1 MVYAFSDGNPLY
13 EYMVFVLVLLASIA
27 AFTAGPVLRQAGVII
42 HRIAEFSRQRRALSE
57 HGLTA
62 DLRRVDLF
70 RIIVGALATFR
81 YGEMLTIAISGTNVA
96 ATALA
101 AGATLV
107 AACVTLGLFT
117 PVSVFVLM
125 STSNIIFDNYLGA
138 STLGTMVMSICL
150 MTVLLAPGGLT
161 LSIDAVLVNKRAI
174 GKLIRTLRALT
185 GPASEDRILVA
196 KLCGLFAYFCV
207 CLYSVA
213 WHTTDEAW
221 MSGLIISWVMLSPAA
236 NPDFFSHMWS
246 FYNFFPWGFVALGK
260 FAIAG
265 MFAWYVLTLPGIF
278 MGRWVRAFTIIWGLL
293 FFLISALV
301 LPLQYLGWYELAFW
315 FLLFAY
321 GRPFGSRSGPEL
333 AVLFDDRCNL
343 CDRTVKTLA
352 QMDLFSRLE
361 FRPIRRN
368 IEFANAN
375 GVTLEEG
382 LTDLVGVDLTD
393 GSRVSGF
400 DLYYSLTSRMVLL
413 WPMRPIL
420 WIARMTGVGPAIY
433 RYIADRRTKLFG
445 VCEFSN
451 IPDRYIRPAS
461 LSPHDLA
468 KDTVASPFFAGMVL
482 TLLVLAM
489 AFLVRLPIGTTDP
502 DARPI
507 AGMSKSIFGSS
518 SMAFGINKINVF
530 NAPDLAL
537 FRFGSTMYFY
547 PDGVDLTSPSPLDD
561 ENDDDL
567 LFNYSD
573 QETYFLTSH
582 MRRMSRMNFGCDREM
597 AKATLPTY
605 ATISRTPAGEIP
617 QQDVVLEFRI
627 STWPSAKDLQSYS
640 ALEFQTWPL
649 CRYRLNLRDGTV
661 KDFVFV
667 QSGLDEA
674 VRQKGFPPILNAK
687 FAEAATKFPCRY
699 AAAFTYITAGPQ
711 PLDERGKKFTDAVL
725 QLPEDAFGRFP
736 SDCFLDT
743 WKIINDRPD
752 LFTGNN
758 ITITQE
764 NCEIGVEFL
773 RRLQQSVLSDAA
785 LTAEIGA
792 GRQRAERAASQTNS
806 TQCLRAAFESWRT
819 YWSAVVRPGYAANQL
834 NTVGAAE

>member
-13 EYMVFVLVLLASIA
+13 EYLVFVLVILASIA
-27 AFTAGPVLRQAGVII
+27 AFNAGPILRQADGIT
-42 HRIAEFSRQRRALSE
+42 HRIAEFSRRRRALSE

-62 DLRRVDLF
+62 DLRRIDLF
-70 RIIVGALATFR
+70 RIIVGALATVR
-81 YGEMLTIAISGTNVA
+81 YGEMLMMAMSGTNLT

-107 AACVTLGLFT
+107 AACVTVGFLT

-150 MTVLLAPGGLT
+150 MIVLLAPGGLT
-161 LSIDAVLVNKRAI
+161 LSIDAVLVNKRWI
-174 GKLIRTLRALT
+174 GQLIRKLRALT

-236 NPDFFSHMWS
+236 NPDLFSHMWS
-246 FYNFFPWGFVALGK
+246 FYNVFPWGFVALGK
-260 FAIAG
+260 FTIAG

-278 MGRWVRAFTIIWGLL
+278 MGRWVRMFTIIWGLL
-293 FFLISALV
+293 FFLISAIV

-315 FLLFAY
+315 SLLFAH
-321 GRPFGSRSGPEL
+321 
-333 AVLFDDRCNL
+333 
-343 CDRTVKTLA
+343 
-352 QMDLFSRLE
+352 
-361 FRPIRRN
+361 
-368 IEFANAN
+368 
-375 GVTLEEG
+375 
-382 LTDLVGVDLTD
+382 
-393 GSRVSGF
+393 
-400 DLYYSLTSRMVLL
+400 
-413 WPMRPIL
+413 
-420 WIARMTGVGPAIY
+420 
-433 RYIADRRTKLFG
+433 
-445 VCEFSN
+445 SN

-461 LSPHDLA
+461 ISPHDLA
-468 KDTVASPFFAGMVL
+468 KGKVSSPFFAGTIV
-482 TLLVLAM
+482 TLLVLAI

-518 SMAFGINKINVF
+518 AMAFGIHKINVF
-530 NAPDLAL
+530 NSQDLAV

-547 PDGVDLTSPSPLDD
+547 PDGADLTSPFPLVEEDVD
-561 ENDDDL
+561 GVP
-567 LFNYSD
+567 FNYSD
-573 QETYFLTSH
+573 QENYFLTSH

-605 ATISRTPAGEIP
+605 ATISRTAAGEIP
-617 QQDVVLEFRI
+617 EQDVVLEFRI
-627 STWPSAKDLQSYS
+627 TSWPSAKDLRSYS

-649 CRYRLNLRDGTV
+649 CRYRLNLRDGTL
-661 KDFVFV
+661 KDFAFV

-674 VRQKGFPPILNAK
+674 IRQKGFPPILNARY
-687 FAEAATKFPCRY
+687 AEAAAGFPCRY
-699 AAAFTYITAGPQ
+699 AAAFTYITGGPQ
-711 PLDERGKKFTDAVL
+711 PSDEQGKKFTDAVL
-725 QLPEDAFGRFP
+725 QLPADEFGRFP
-736 SDCFLDT
+736 GDCFLDT
-743 WKIINDRPD
+743 WKVINDRPD

-764 NCEIGVEFL
+764 NCELGVEFL

-792 GRQRAERAASQTNS
+792 GLQRAERAASEKNT
-806 TQCLRAAFESWRT
+806 TRCLNAAFESWKT
-819 YWSAVVRPGYAANQL
+819 YWSSVANIPDGLVEQSL
-834 NTVGAAE
+834 NETKSLNQHGARVSGQAFQ